1 MIRQVQIQKLDGFA
15 IGCVLVVL
23 GYFLSGVVLFGHYL
37 AKVPH

>member
-1 MIRQVQIQKLDGFA
+1 MFRLIDIEKLDGFT

-23 GYFLSGVVLFGHYL
+23 GYLFSGMALIGHYL